1 MCGIIGILGQT
12 SVADRLL
19 EGLSRL
25 EYRGYDSAGI
35 AILTK
40 CGPALRRSI
49 GKLASLRDEMARD
62 PLDGEVGIGHT
73 RWATHG
79 APTLENAHPHRSGK
93 VTVVHNGII
102 ENYAEIRKD
111 LEANGWIFQS
121 ETDTEAVVRLC
132 DSFLRQGSSP
142 KDAVCQ
148 TLNKLEGAY
157 ALCFMFDDTPDQ
169 MIVAR
174 LGSPLV
180 IGYGDPG
187 LDGRFEIFV
196 GSDAVALAPFTSRIS
211 YLEDG
216 DMAVLSGGGVLIE
229 GKDGDEAVR
238 EIKEVE
244 TGELSVDKGPFQHF
258 MAKEIHEQPESL
270 ARALFS
276 LVDNHS
282 LTLKPFLQGVDFTGV
297 DRVLLVA
304 CGTAHYACH
313 IAKYW
318 LEDLA
323 GLPIEI
329 ETASEFRYRNV
340 ALNGQEIAIFVSQSG
355 ETADTLAAIKHL
367 RGRVAHRI
375 AVVNVPTS
383 SIAREADHILE
394 IHAGLEIGVAST
406 KAFTGQ
412 LTCLAAIALR
422 AGLQRGQITEADGQN
437 FLSDLIALPRQVGE
451 ILARENTI
459 QGVAK
464 ELSSARDALFLGRG
478 AMYPLALEAA
488 LKLKEI
494 SYIHAEGYAAG
505 ELKHGPIALV
515 DQNVPVV
522 VFAPSGRHFEKL
534 VSNGNE
540 VAARGGRL
548 IWITDPDG
556 ASRLADVDGFLL
568 EVPKTSAVWAPIT
581 YAVVAQLIAYHTAVL
596 KGTDV
601 DQPRNLAKSV
611 TVE

>member
-1 MCGIIGILGQT
+1 
-12 SVADRLL
+12 
-19 EGLSRL
+19 
-25 EYRGYDSAGI
+25 
-35 AILTK
+35 
-40 CGPALRRSI
+40 
-49 GKLASLRDEMARD
+49 
-62 PLDGEVGIGHT
+62 
-73 RWATHG
+73 
-79 APTLENAHPHRSGK
+79 
-93 VTVVHNGII
+93 
-102 ENYAEIRKD
+102 
-111 LEANGWIFQS
+111 
-121 ETDTEAVVRLC
+121 
-132 DSFLRQGSSP
+132 
-142 KDAVCQ
+142 
-148 TLNKLEGAY
+148 
-157 ALCFMFDDTPDQ
+157 
-169 MIVAR
+169 
-174 LGSPLV
+174 
-180 IGYGDPG
+180 
-187 LDGRFEIFV
+187 
-196 GSDAVALAPFTSRIS
+196 
-211 YLEDG
+211 
-216 DMAVLSGGGVLIE
+216 MAVLSGGRVLIE
-229 GKDGDEAVR
+229 GKDGEEAVR
-238 EIKEVE
+238 EIKEVQ

-258 MAKEIHEQPESL
+258 MAKEIYEQPESL
-270 ARALFS
+270 ARALS
-276 LVDNHS
+276 GLVDYHS
-282 LTLKPFLQGVDFTGV
+282 LTLKPFLQELDFTGV

-323 GLPIEI
+323 GLPVEI
-329 ETASEFRYRNV
+329 ETASEFRYQNV
-340 ALNGQEIAIFVSQSG
+340 ALNGREIAIFVSQSG

-394 IHAGLEIGVAST
+394 IQAGPEIGVAST

-412 LTCLAAIALR
+412 LICLAGIALR

-437 FLSDLIALPRQVGE
+437 LLSDLIALPRQVGE
-451 ILARENTI
+451 VLARENTI

-522 VFAPSGRHFEKL
+522 VFAPSDRHFEKL
-534 VSNGNE
+534 VSNGKE

-556 ASRLADVDGFLL
+556 ASRLADVEGFLL
-568 EVPKTSAVWAPIT
+568 EVQKTSAVWAPIT